1 MKTAGNCTCYGRLVH
16 LHGIR
21 SPLPPEYWHTEPE
34 LPRPWIVLPV
44 EVRQEALSR
53 PLSNHVLPSHIGF
66 FPKARRHNVLRIAG
80 TTSTVFKYC
89 VQGSGWG
96 QLKGRNFDV
105 GPGDLLVLPIG
116 EPHAYGSSEIRPWTI
131 HWFHAVG
138 DDVQNVLRELE
149 VDLEHPV
156 VHLGKS
162 PELVGLFEELQREM
176 AASCAPRD
184 LLYASQLLTHLLGLM
199 IRLRRTAK
207 SHKQDARWRVLQTIA
222 HIRNRPQ
229 LTLRTDEAALL
240 ADLSVSQ
247 FSALFRELTGESP
260 KRFAIRIKM
269 IRACQLLAETGQ
281 SVQKISGDLGFHDPL
296 YFSRLFRSVNRISPS
311 EFRKTQRSEARP
323 Y

>member
-1 MKTAGNCTCYGRLVH
+1 M
-16 LHGIR
+16 
-21 SPLPPEYWHTEPE
+21 PPEYWHTEPE

-53 PLSNHVLPSHIGF
+53 PLSRHVLPSHVGF

-89 VQGSGWG
+89 VQGNGYG
-96 QLKGRNFDV
+96 QLSGRNFDV

-138 DDVQNVLRELE
+138 DDIRDVLRELE
-149 VDLEHPV
+149 FDVEHPV
-156 VHLGKS
+156 VYLGKS
-162 PELVGLFEELQREM
+162 PELVALFEELQREM
-176 AASCAPRD
+176 AAGCAPRD

-199 IRLRRTAK
+199 IRLRRAAK
-207 SHKQDARWRVLQTIA
+207 RENQDARSRVLQTIA

-229 LTLRTDEAALL
+229 LTLSTDEAASM

-247 FSALFRELTGESP
+247 FSLLFRELTGESP
-260 KRFAIRIKM
+260 KRFATRIKM
-269 IRACQLLAETGQ
+269 IRARQLLAETGQ
-281 SVQKISGDLGFHDPL
+281 SVQKISVELGFNDPL
-296 YFSRLFRSVNRISPS
+296 YFSRLFRSLNQISPS
-311 EFRKTQRSEARP
+311 EFRKAHRS
-323 Y
+323 